1 MNKLFKLSIPVVLI
15 LGLMLTTACAAPG
28 KMLTTP
34 TEPTAPAMPA
44 PVPRPP
50 SASVDFVEEGG
61 GYPSEVPGESTIER
75 KIIKT
80 GYITLEVEDVVEAM
94 DEVAGVAG
102 ELDGYVVSSNK
113 YEHERGISGSV
124 AIRVPAESFEE
135 AFERLRLL
143 AINVPQENTQATDV
157 TEEYVDLEARLRNL
171 EATEAQYLALLE
183 KATKVEEMLQVQQAL
198 SNVRGQIEQIEGR
211 MKYLERT
218 SDMSLIEVTLSQTK
232 GLLAEPS
239 WSASDAVKSA
249 VRGLTTFG
257 RGLATAL
264 IWIGIFCWVWIPP
277 LVIWLRRRRR
287 ARG

>member
-1 MNKLFKLSIPVVLI
+1 MNKLLKISIPVVLI
-15 LGLMLTTACAAPG
+15 LGLMLTTACAQAGVSQSKPTVPTMAP
-28 KMLTTP
+28 TP
-34 TEPTAPAMPA
+34 MEMPPPA
-44 PVPRPP
+44 PEGF
-50 SASVDFVEEGG
+50 VDEGG
-61 GYPSEVPGESTIER
+61 GYPSAVPSGPTIER

-94 DEVAGVAG
+94 DKVAEVAG

-113 YEHERGISGSV
+113 YEQKRGISGSV
-124 AIRVPAESFEE
+124 AIRVPTDTFDE
-135 AFERLRLL
+135 AFERLREL
-143 AINVPQENTQATDV
+143 AINVPQESTQATDV

-183 KATKVEEMLQVQQAL
+183 KAEKVEEMLKVQQAL
-198 SNVRGQIEQIEGR
+198 SDVRGQIEQIEGR

-218 SDMSLIEVTLSQTK
+218 SDMALIEVTLNETK
-232 GLLAEPS
+232 GLAEP
-239 WSASDAVKSA
+239 WSASSAVKSA

-264 IWIGIFCWVWIPP
+264 IWLGIFCWVWIPP